1 MRIGGIK
8 AVVFDY
14 GNTLIEFSARQTAA
28 CDARLSEALT
38 EMFGPHDPAALR
50 RIREADRR
58 APYEGDPPEYREN
71 DLASI
76 TRRAVELLYGRPT
89 SVAELQRLL
98 RIRFDIFVET
108 VAADPETAPI
118 LERLAPRFRLALLS
132 NYPDAPAIRESL
144 HRTALDRFLHPVIVS
159 ADLGRVK
166 PHPLPF
172 ARMQEALGLP
182 PDAILYVGDNW
193 LADVQG
199 ARLAGWRSVWVTR
212 WTPPEV
218 MPARPGDLPPDA
230 SIPVL
235 RELPALLGA

>member
-1 MRIGGIK
+1 MRIDGIE

-38 EMFGPHDPAALR
+38 RMFGPHDPATLR
-50 RIREADRR
+50 RIRDADRR
-58 APYEGDPPEYREN
+58 APYAGDPPEYREN
-71 DLASI
+71 DMVAI
-76 TRRAVELLYGRPT
+76 TRRAVELLYDRTP
-89 SVAELQRLL
+89 SPAELRWLL
-98 RIRFDIFVET
+98 RVRFDAFVEV
-108 VAADPETAPI
+108 VAADPESVPV
-118 LERLAPRFRLALLS
+118 LKRLASRFRMALLS

-144 HRTALDRFLHPVIVS
+144 HRTALDRFLDPVIVS

-172 ARMQEALGLP
+172 ARMRKSLGLP

-199 ARLAGWRSVWVTR
+199 ARRAGWRSVWVTR
-212 WTPPEV
+212 WTPPEI
-218 MPARPGDLPPDA
+218 MPPRPGDLPPTA
-230 SIPVL
+230 SIPAL
-235 RELPALLGA
+235 RDLPALLGM

>member
-1 MRIGGIK
+1 MRTDRIK

-14 GNTLIEFSARQTAA
+14 GNTLIEFSARQAGA

-38 EMFGPHDPAALR
+38 EMFGPHDPASLR

-58 APYEGDPPEYREN
+58 APYMGDPPEYREN
-71 DLASI
+71 DMAAI
-76 TRRAVELLYGRPT
+76 TRHAVETLYARPP
-89 SVAELQRLL
+89 SSAELLRLL
-98 RIRFDIFVET
+98 RVRFDAFVDT
-108 VAADPETAPI
+108 VAADPESVPV

-144 HRTALDRFLHPVIVS
+144 HRTGLDRFLDPVIVS

-182 PDAILYVGDNW
+182 PHAILYVGDNW

-199 ARLAGWRSVWVTR
+199 ARRAGWRSVWVTR

-218 MPARPGDLPPDA
+218 MPTRPDDLPPDA
-230 SIPVL
+230 SIPAL
-235 RELPALLGA
+235 RDLPALLDA